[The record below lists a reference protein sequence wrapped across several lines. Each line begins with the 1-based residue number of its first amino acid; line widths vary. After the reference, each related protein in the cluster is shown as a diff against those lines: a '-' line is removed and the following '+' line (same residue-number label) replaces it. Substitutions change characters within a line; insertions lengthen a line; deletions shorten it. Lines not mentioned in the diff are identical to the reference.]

1 MLLASSPAFAQSV
14 AGEARAEAI
23 ELDGQSLVV
32 DVYLPAATAPTRAA
46 IIAHG
51 WTRSREQHR
60 DQARALA
67 QAGFVAIVPDLPNVL
82 DLWGN
87 GRLIVDL
94 VESLETGALGLP
106 PLPRSSIVLIGTSA
120 GGLATVHAASKLPG
134 IAGWIGLDPVD
145 RTGTGIYAA
154 SMLEAPAIVLIGD
167 ASACNLFGSGRSIA
181 RAAPHLVRSVRI
193 RGASHCDFESP
204 TSKFCTSLCGR
215 ASHEKQQEV
224 ADATVAAA
232 LELLSGSP
240 AGTAQPARDG
250 GGEPTAPPHPPDARP
265 RDEVAPA
272 SGPSVPDPPAASQQ
286 YPDRSR
292 IP

>member
-87 GRLIVDL
+87 GRLIAKQGHKAPV
-94 VESLETGALGLP
+94 VQQQ
-106 PLPRSSIVLIGTSA
+106 SA
-120 GGLATVHAASKLPG
+120 QHHHHK
-134 IAGWIGLDPVD
+134 
-145 RTGTGIYAA
+145 Y
-154 SMLEAPAIVLIGD
+154 
-167 ASACNLFGSGRSIA
+167 NGR
-181 RAAPHLVRSVRI
+181 
-193 RGASHCDFESP
+193 
-204 TSKFCTSLCGR
+204 
-215 ASHEKQQEV
+215 
-224 ADATVAAA
+224 
-232 LELLSGSP
+232 
-240 AGTAQPARDG
+240 
-250 GGEPTAPPHPPDARP
+250 
-265 RDEVAPA
+265 
-272 SGPSVPDPPAASQQ
+272 
-286 YPDRSR
+286 
-292 IP
+292 